1 MNRYRMRFA
10 PQVWTPSLS
19 PTLVKW
25 LRPFRERMA
34 ESLDKFEEDVL
45 RKPTALIKVRRQ
57 ATVQFGE
64 PVEAL
69 GDRKVKNQTTTI
81 TTTIE
86 QRVQSMLDEV
96 A

>member
-25 LRPFRERMA
+25 LRPFRER
-34 ESLDKFEEDVL
+34 K
-45 RKPTALIKVRRQ
+45 RQ
-57 ATVQFGE
+57 SEV
-64 PVEAL
+64 L

>member
-1 MNRYRMRFA
+1 
-10 PQVWTPSLS
+10 
-19 PTLVKW
+19 
-25 LRPFRERMA
+25 MA
-34 ESLDKFEEDVL
+34 ETLDKFEEDVL
-45 RKPTALIKVRRQ
+45 RKPTASIKARRQ

-64 PVEAL
+64 PVEVV

-81 TTTIE
+81 ATAIE